1 MYFTLKFLLLN
12 GKNSEINMAAPL
24 KLPLFVFLFFLNG
37 FIKSQEV
44 SGKKTVTDTLA
55 YAKRFE
61 INKEKYIGKPFS
73 LLLKDM
79 SQMQPKQAK
88 SEFREDTSNPLPSTA
103 FTFSDKDINSGNN
116 VMMIIRWKPDDTAT
130 TPLEFFE
137 QEHNYR
143 FTPNEKN
150 FLEKKIVWDLTVYK
164 R

>member
-1 MYFTLKFLLLN
+1 
-12 GKNSEINMAAPL
+12 MAAPL
-24 KLPLFVFLFFLNG
+24 KLLLFVFLFFLNG
-37 FIKSQEV
+37 FLKSQET
-44 SGKKTVTDTLA
+44 SGKKTITDTLS

-79 SQMQPKQAK
+79 VQMQPKQAK
-88 SEFREDTSNPLPSTA
+88 SEFREDTNYPLPSTV
-103 FTFSDKDINSGNN
+103 FTFSDKDINSGNG
-116 VMMIIRWKPDDTAT
+116 VTMIVRWKADDTAT

-150 FLEKKIVWDLTVYK
+150 FLEKKVIRDITVYK

>member
-1 MYFTLKFLLLN
+1 
-12 GKNSEINMAAPL
+12 MAAPL
-24 KLPLFVFLFFLNG
+24 KLLLFVFLFFLNG
-37 FIKSQEV
+37 FLKSQET
-44 SGKKTVTDTLA
+44 SGKKTITDTLA

-79 SQMQPKQAK
+79 VQMQPKQAK
-88 SEFREDTSNPLPSTA
+88 SEFREDTNYPLPSTV
-103 FTFSDKDINSGNN
+103 FTFSDKDINSGNGIT
-116 VMMIIRWKPDDTAT
+116 MIVRWKADDTAT

-150 FLEKKIVWDLTVYK
+150 FLEKKVIRDITVYK

>member
-1 MYFTLKFLLLN
+1 MTASTKLLLYTFLFLLN
-12 GKNSEINMAAPL
+12 G
-24 KLPLFVFLFFLNG
+24 FV
-37 FIKSQEV
+37 KSQEI
-44 SGKKTVTDTLA
+44 SKKKAVTDTLS
-55 YAKRFE
+55 YVKKFE

-79 SQMQPKQAK
+79 IQLQPKKAK
-88 SEFREDTSNPLPSTA
+88 SEFREDTNNPLPSTS
-103 FTFSDKDINSGNN
+103 FSFSDKDINSVNDD
-116 VMMIIRWKPDDTAT
+116 VIMVIKWKPDNSAT

-150 FLEKKIVWDLTVYK
+150 FLEKKVVMDIIVYK

>member
-1 MYFTLKFLLLN
+1 MPTPIKLLL
-12 GKNSEINMAAPL
+12 SL
-24 KLPLFVFLFFLNG
+24 YLFFLNG
-37 FIKSQEV
+37 FVKSQEI

-55 YAKRFE
+55 YAKKFE

-79 SQMQPKQAK
+79 AQMQPKNAK
-88 SEFREDTSNPLPSTA
+88 SEFKEDTSNPLPSTA
-103 FTFSDKDINSGNN
+103 FTFSDKDINSGNG
-116 VMMIIRWKPDDTAT
+116 VTIIIRWKPDETPT

-143 FTPNEKN
+143 FTPNERN
-150 FLEKKIVWDLTVYK
+150 FLEKKIVRDITVYK

>member
-1 MYFTLKFLLLN
+1 MPASIKLLLC
-12 GKNSEINMAAPL
+12 
-24 KLPLFVFLFFLNG
+24 VFLCLLNG
-37 FIKSQEV
+37 FIKSQET
-44 SGKKTVTDTLA
+44 SGKKAVSDTLS
-55 YAKRFE
+55 YVKKFE

-79 SQMQPKQAK
+79 TQMQPKKNK
-88 SEFREDTSNPLPSTA
+88 SEFREDTTNPLPSTS
-103 FTFSDKDINSGNN
+103 FSFSDKDINSVNN
-116 VMMIIRWKPDDTAT
+116 VTMTIKWKADDRAT

-150 FLEKKIVWDLTVYK
+150 FLEKKIVMDITVYK

>member
-1 MYFTLKFLLLN
+1 
-12 GKNSEINMAAPL
+12 MAAPL
-24 KLPLFVFLFFLNG
+24 KLLLFVFLFFLNG
-37 FIKSQEV
+37 FLKSQET
-44 SGKKTVTDTLA
+44 SGKKTITDTLS

-79 SQMQPKQAK
+79 VQMQPKQAK
-88 SEFREDTSNPLPSTA
+88 SEFREDTNYPLPSTA
-103 FTFSDKDINSGNN
+103 FTFSDKDINSGNG
-116 VMMIIRWKPDDTAT
+116 VTMIVRWKADDTAT

-150 FLEKKIVWDLTVYK
+150 FLEKKVIRDITVYK